1 MFKII
6 KVLINNFRRSVIKKK
21 NSKYKF
27 IDLFA
32 GIGGLRIAFE
42 NQGAQ
47 CVYSSENDKF
57 AVKTYKANFNE
68 TPSGDITKI
77 NAKDIPDHD
86 ILLAGFPCTP
96 FSNAG
101 LKQGFL
107 DKTSGTFFFDVV
119 RITNEKRPKLIFL
132 ENIKNLMYH
141 NKGNTFTVITQTLE
155 ALNYNLYYGI
165 FNGKYFVPQ
174 HRERT
179 IIIGFNKDYFAGKE
193 NYSIPNIPNETKHK
207 LGDILED
214 TVDEKYTLSDKLWA
228 YLQEYT
234 KKHKAKGNRFG
245 YTLTRLN
252 EMTNGLS
259 ARYWKDGAE
268 ILIEQQ
274 GKNPRK
280 LTPRECARLMGFKDS
295 FQIPVSDTQAYIQF
309 GNSVVVPM
317 ITYLAKSIMETLN
330 RYKENSNV

>member
-1 MFKII
+1 MLVREGIIDPEEDTDQKIDN
-6 KVLINNFRRSVIKKK
+6 LINILEPQ
-21 NSKYKF
+21 
-27 IDLFA
+27 IDKQWQKSAALS
-32 GIGGLRIAFE
+32 RI
-42 NQGAQ
+42 NGTLPQTQAQ
-47 CVYSSENDKF
+47 F
-57 AVKTYKANFNE
+57 M
-68 TPSGDITKI
+68 
-77 NAKDIPDHD
+77 
-86 ILLAGFPCTP
+86 
-96 FSNAG
+96 
-101 LKQGFL
+101 QGFL
-107 DKTSGTFFFDVV
+107 DKKNGTFFFDIV

-141 NKGNTFTVITQTLE
+141 NKGNTFKVITQTLE

-165 FNGKYFVPQ
+165 FDGKYFVPQ
-174 HRERT
+174 YRERT
-179 IIIGFNKDYFAGKE
+179 IIIGFNNDYFAGKE
-193 NYSIPNIPNETKHK
+193 NYSLPNMPNETKHK

-214 TVDEKYTLSDKLWA
+214 TVDKKYTLSDKLWT

-234 KKHKAKGNRFG
+234 KRQKAKGNRFG
-245 YTLTRLN
+245 YRFTRLN
-252 EMTNGLS
+252 EITNGLG